1 MKSFSLF
8 ELGNRIREE
17 REKQKLT
24 QEQLAERADIGRRT
38 IQSIEL
44 GEKSPSLDTV
54 WRITAALDISI
65 ERLFSGAA
73 SSPDGIEEVTHR
85 LMSFPAEDQDR
96 IIRLFNGILDSY
108 R

>member
-1 MKSFSLF
+1 MNSTIFI
-8 ELGNRIREE
+8 EVGNRIREE

-38 IQSIEL
+38 IQNTEL
-44 GEKSPSLDTV
+44 GEKSPSLETV
-54 WRITAALDISI
+54 WKISTGLNIPI
-65 ERLFSGAA
+65 ETLFSGPA
-73 SSPDGIEEVTHR
+73 SPVGGMEEVSRR
-85 LMSFPAEDQDR
+85 LTSFSGEDQER